1 MGKHEEIGSHVISQ
15 LGGFTFHLDTVLV
28 TWVIIV
34 LILLTVMALKR
45 RISVVPGK
53 LQVCFEVLIMY
64 LDGIVVENMGE
75 KGRKF
80 MPLVVG
86 LFIFIFISNQIGLLP
101 SPHSLLKSPTA
112 DLNTNL
118 GLALFVFIL
127 VQIVAIK
134 SKGILGY
141 LKHYC
146 QPMIFFLPINIIEE
160 MAKPITLSFRLF
172 GNIMA
177 GEVVI
182 YVLGLLVPYVLPAGW
197 LLFSVFIGLIQAFI
211 FTMLTIS
218 YLSSAMAEHEGQ

>member
-15 LGGFTFHLDTVLV
+15 IGGLTFHLDTVIV
-28 TWVIIV
+28 TWIILA
-34 LILLTVMALKR
+34 LILLTVMAVKR
-45 RISVVPGK
+45 RIAIVPGK
-53 LQVCFEVLIMY
+53 LQVCFESIIMY
-64 LDGIVVENMGE
+64 LDSIVMENMGE

-86 LFIFIFISNQIGLLP
+86 LFIFIFVSNQLGLLP
-101 SPHSLLKSPTA
+101 TGGLLKSPTA

-118 GLALFVFIL
+118 GLALFVFLL
-127 VQIVAIK
+127 VQVVTIK
-134 SKGILGY
+134 NKGIIGY
-141 LKHYC
+141 LKHYG

-160 MAKPITLSFRLF
+160 LAKPITLSFRLF

-182 YVLGLLVPYVLPAGW
+182 MVLGMLAPYVIPAGW
-197 LLFSVFIGLIQAFI
+197 LLFSVFVGLIQAFI

-218 YLSSAMAEHEGQ
+218 YLSNAMAEHEGH